1 MEFKDRLP
9 GMIESF
15 LFIVGDEGLT
25 IKQLTSLTER
35 KESEVTEAID
45 WLHMSYEERK
55 ESGIMLK
62 QFGGA
67 YRLVTKADFAEDIK
81 RLLENPSPKSMTQAS
96 LEVLAIIAYRQPV
109 TRVEIDDLRGVKSE
123 GPINTLIAKGLIM
136 EKGRSE
142 GSGRAILFGT
152 TDLFL
157 DRFGLASLDGLPP
170 LSQEEEGET
179 VETDLF
185 MTKFQEAFAM
195 ENDWRRK
202 HFLKRAI
209 IVVLF
214 FTLLVGG
221 GLKEVAASG
230 QAWAV
235 IDADTGRLLEGHNEN
250 VRLPIASLTKIWTAF
265 TFIESGSSA
274 RRCHQFRHKLLQQ
287 KDRPFIYSKG
297 WRLKQ
302 MPC

>member
-1 MEFKDRLP
+1 MSEMKVKDRLP

-25 IKQLTSLTER
+25 VKQLTTLTEC
-35 KESEVTEAID
+35 KESMVTEAIE
-45 WLHMSYEERK
+45 WLRVSYEERK

-123 GPINTLIAKGLIM
+123 GPINTLIAKGLIR

-157 DRFGLASLDGLPP
+157 DRFGLASLNELPP
-170 LSQEEEGET
+170 LSQEDEGES

-195 ENDWRRK
+195 END
-202 HFLKRAI
+202 
-209 IVVLF
+209 
-214 FTLLVGG
+214 GG
-221 GLKEVAASG
+221 GS
-230 QAWAV
+230 
-235 IDADTGRLLEGHNEN
+235 I
-250 VRLPIASLTKIWTAF
+250 S
-265 TFIESGSSA
+265 
-274 RRCHQFRHKLLQQ
+274 
-287 KDRPFIYSKG
+287 
-297 WRLKQ
+297 
-302 MPC
+302 

>member
-1 MEFKDRLP
+1 MKFNDRLP

-25 IKQLTSLTER
+25 IKQLTSLTEH
-35 KESEVTEAID
+35 KESEVAKAID
-45 WLHMSYEERK
+45 RLRMGYEERK

-67 YRLVTKADFAEDIK
+67 YRLVTKAEFVEDIK

-123 GPINTLIAKGLIM
+123 GPINTLISKGLIM

-157 DRFGLASLDGLPP
+157 DRFGLESLDGLPP
-170 LSQEEEGET
+170 LSQEEDGEA

-195 ENDWRRK
+195 END
-202 HFLKRAI
+202 
-209 IVVLF
+209 
-214 FTLLVGG
+214 GG
-221 GLKEVAASG
+221 GNIS
-230 QAWAV
+230 
-235 IDADTGRLLEGHNEN
+235 
-250 VRLPIASLTKIWTAF
+250 
-265 TFIESGSSA
+265 
-274 RRCHQFRHKLLQQ
+274 
-287 KDRPFIYSKG
+287 
-297 WRLKQ
+297 
-302 MPC
+302 